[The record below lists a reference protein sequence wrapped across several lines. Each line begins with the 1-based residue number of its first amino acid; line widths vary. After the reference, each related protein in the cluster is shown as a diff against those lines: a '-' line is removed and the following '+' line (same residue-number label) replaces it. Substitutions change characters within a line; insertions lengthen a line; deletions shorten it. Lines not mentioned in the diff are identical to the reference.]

1 MKEIKNPPSPNT
13 LVLIKRI
20 NQRKYNS
27 STHNFFAFLPFEKR
41 ERGRERER
49 ERGTKQRGWVD
60 VMFRASPVPDGRA
73 SVSPVCSLS
82 SERRSGNAR
91 RKVSTTTK
99 TTCQFLTDETKRKT
113 KGPPKR
119 PGRKENERGESV
131 QTTKAMRDRTDECT
145 SSSEDLRTTNRR
157 RKTNS
162 RSPDPRNH
170 NTVARAF
177 DATMDENTNDNDTKN
192 ETEIVKPRFGMAIDP
207 EVLPRNDETDK
218 LIMKLFVPAVL
229 NFLIIPLVGIVVVF
243 WVGRMGDAVA
253 LAAQGA
259 ANQVFQSAFWIIS
272 FIPSVVAPMVAKAA
286 AGGDKTKLQN
296 KIGEGIFCAFMVGF
310 FGMVMMGC
318 LRSPALSL
326 VGLDP
331 VSPTGMQAAPYIG
344 IRSLTFI
351 PAIVS
356 TVGFAAFRGTLDVTT
371 PMKITLASQ
380 LINVIL
386 DPIFIFG
393 CGVVKALG
401 VSGAALATSMSELIA
416 AGLYV
421 VTLLKRKLV
430 TVGSM
435 LKPPDAKSIGTL
447 LLGGAGVQLRSLAQ
461 NITFLAVTRTILTMD
476 STGTAAAA
484 HTVSSQ
490 VFQLGAIA
498 ILALSTIATILI
510 PQRMHSKELGGPV
523 VAKAVADRLLAWGVL
538 VGALLFFLQSAA
550 IFALPLFTPIKDVQM
565 FAVLPTLIGAALQP
579 LNGIVFVAEGLM
591 QGHQAFLRLAGG
603 MFVSTG
609 VMLTALKFEG
619 STLPGVWMCFAAF
632 NTCRLLFALR
642 HHFVDGPLG
651 WKHLNANQMKWE
663 ETNKSA

>member
-1 MKEIKNPPSPNT
+1 MLHCTPSHIFT
-13 LVLIKRI
+13 TDKVTII
-20 NQRKYNS
+20 YII
-27 STHNFFAFLPFEKR
+27 
-41 ERGRERER
+41 ERER
-49 ERGTKQRGWVD
+49 ERDDRPNTTL
-60 VMFRASPVPDGRA
+60 VM
-73 SVSPVCSLS
+73 LS
-82 SERRSGNAR
+82 STSSRTGVASSSPSGEKNVMR
-91 RKVSTTTK
+91 K
-99 TTCQFLTDETKRKT
+99 TTCQFSTGISTSQHRAKKKKKSCSEKR
-113 KGPPKR
+113 
-119 PGRKENERGESV
+119 NA
-131 QTTKAMRDRTDECT
+131 TTEAR
-145 SSSEDLRTTNRR
+145 SSSFVVARATTNDERNGCSSFTKDR
-157 RKTNS
+157 RKTRNENKKYTVLSSHS
-162 RSPDPRNH
+162 RKKDKN
-170 NTVARAF
+170 NNLVAHAF
-177 DATMDENTNDNDTKN
+177 DATMDENKDNNNSEINK
-192 ETEIVKPRFGMAIDP
+192 EIKIVKPRFGMAIDP

-218 LIMKLFVPAVL
+218 LIMKLFIPAVL
-229 NFLIIPLVGIVVVF
+229 NFLIIPLVGIVDVF

-272 FIPSVVAPMVAKAA
+272 FIPSVVAPMVARAA
-286 AGGDKTKLQN
+286 AGGDKAELQN
-296 KIGEGIFCAFMVGF
+296 KIGEGIFCAFIVGL
-310 FGMVMMGC
+310 FGMTVMGC
-318 LRSPALSL
+318 LRNPALGL

-331 VSPTGMQAAPYIG
+331 ISATGIQAAPYIG
-344 IRSLTFI
+344 IRALTFI

-380 LINVIL
+380 LMNVIL

-393 CGVVKALG
+393 FGTIKALG
-401 VSGAALATSMSELIA
+401 VAGAALATSMSELVA
-416 AGLYV
+416 AGLYIG
-421 VTLLKRKLV
+421 TLLKRNLV
-430 TVGSM
+430 TVRSM
-435 LKPPDAKSIGTL
+435 LKPPDAKAIGAL
-447 LLGGAGVQLRSLAQ
+447 LVGGAGVQLRSLAQ

-510 PQRMHSKELGGPV
+510 PQRMHSKELGGPLA
-523 VAKAVADRLLAWGVL
+523 AKAVADRLLAWGILIGVF
-538 VGALLFFLQSAA
+538 LFFMQSAA
-550 IFALPLFTPIKDVQM
+550 IFALPFFTPIKDVQT

-609 VMLTALKFEG
+609 VMLTALRFEG

>member
-1 MKEIKNPPSPNT
+1 M
-13 LVLIKRI
+13 L
-20 NQRKYNS
+20 S
-27 STHNFFAFLPFEKR
+27 STSSSRTGAASSSPSGEKN
-41 ERGRERER
+41 
-49 ERGTKQRGWVD
+49 
-60 VMFRASPVPDGRA
+60 VMR
-73 SVSPVCSLS
+73 
-82 SERRSGNAR
+82 
-91 RKVSTTTK
+91 K
-99 TTCQFLTDETKRKT
+99 TTCQFSTGISTSQHRAKKKKKKEETLNCSEKRGETIQTRSSFVVRAT
-113 KGPPKR
+113 KSD
-119 PGRKENERGESV
+119 ERGSSAGEYF
-131 QTTKAMRDRTDECT
+131 T
-145 SSSEDLRTTNRR
+145 SNKNNTYTLSSHS
-157 RKTNS
+157 RKKDKN
-162 RSPDPRNH
+162 N
-170 NTVARAF
+170 NLVAHAF
-177 DATMDENTNDNDTKN
+177 DATMDENKEDNNSEINKK
-192 ETEIVKPRFGMAIDP
+192 IVKPRFGMAIDP

-218 LIMKLFVPAVL
+218 LIMKLFIPAVL
-229 NFLIIPLVGIVVVF
+229 NFLIIPLVGIVDVF

-272 FIPSVVAPMVAKAA
+272 FIPSVVAPMVARAA
-286 AGGDKTKLQN
+286 AGGDKAELQN
-296 KIGEGIFCAFMVGF
+296 KIGEGIFCAFIVGL
-310 FGMVMMGC
+310 FGMTVMGC
-318 LRSPALSL
+318 LRNPALGL

-331 VSPTGMQAAPYIG
+331 VSATGIQAAPYIG
-344 IRSLTFI
+344 IRALTFI

-380 LINVIL
+380 LMNVIL

-393 CGVVKALG
+393 FGMVKALG
-401 VSGAALATSMSELIA
+401 VAGAALATSMSELVA
-416 AGLYV
+416 AGLYIG
-421 VTLLKRKLV
+421 TLLKRNLV
-430 TVGSM
+430 TVRSM
-435 LKPPDAKSIGTL
+435 LKPPDAKAIGAL
-447 LLGGAGVQLRSLAQ
+447 LVGGAGVQLRSLAQ

-510 PQRMHSKELGGPV
+510 PQRMHSKELGGPLA
-523 VAKAVADRLLAWGVL
+523 AKAVADRLLAWGILIGVF
-538 VGALLFFLQSAA
+538 LFFMQSAA
-550 IFALPLFTPIKDVQM
+550 IFALPFFTPIKDVQT

-609 VMLTALKFEG
+609 VMLTALRFEG